1 MLIPFR
7 NAVTFNS
14 IYANTTSANHTLL
27 ITFANSSKKST
38 SITLQS
44 SSTQAKR
51 IITVPVS
58 SKTVSSSI
66 ALSAGSANTITIS
79 SSFAIDSI
87 QIKSPTGTY
96 YPSTAF
102 TLAGSATLTQCGSGY
117 CQPVGSKI
125 GYLDS
130 TNTAKITVPATV
142 SNTPAAKYVELDYI
156 NNDIAFSTSWGLG
169 ANSRNITVSVNGGS
183 PVRLEV
189 PLSGRHSELFGPGLG
204 WWDTSSLG
212 VLVDGWKNGDNV
224 VVVGNDAGSNAFQSW
239 GADFVGFR
247 AGLE

>member
-1 MLIPFR
+1 M
-7 NAVTFNS
+7 TFNS
-14 IYANTTSANHTLL
+14 IYANTTSANHTLVV
-27 ITFANSSKKST
+27 TFSKSSTKAT
-38 SITLQS
+38 SITVQS
-44 SSTQAKR
+44 SSTKQKR
-51 IITVPVS
+51 KIDVAAS
-58 SKTVSSSI
+58 SKTASSSLQ
-66 ALSAGSANTITIS
+66 LSAGAGNTITIS
-79 SSFAIDSI
+79 STLPIDSI
-87 QIKSPTGTY
+87 QIKSPTGIY

-102 TLAGSATLTQCGSGY
+102 SLAGSAILTQCGTGY

-142 SNTPAAKYVELDYI
+142 SSTTSSKYVELDYI

-169 ANSRNITVSVNGGS
+169 SNSRNITVSLNGGS

-212 VLVDGWKNGDNV
+212 VLIDGWKDGDNEL
-224 VVVGNDAGSNAFQSW
+224 VVGNDAGSNAFQSW
-239 GADFVGFR
+239 GADFVGLRVFD
-247 AGLE
+247 